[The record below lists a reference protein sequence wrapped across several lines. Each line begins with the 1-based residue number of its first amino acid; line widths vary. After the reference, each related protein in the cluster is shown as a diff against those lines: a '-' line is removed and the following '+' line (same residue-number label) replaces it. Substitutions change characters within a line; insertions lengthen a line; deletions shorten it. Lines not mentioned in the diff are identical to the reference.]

1 MRMIPR
7 QIVRGRA
14 LWVAMGLILMSVGMP
29 LRAQSYES
37 LWKQVNRYA
46 EQGQPKS
53 ALAVARKIEQKALAE
68 GRQGQALAATL
79 HAALYRQEV
88 VPDSFFS
95 DIRRLEARRYRT
107 ASVPERAVL
116 ASVLGQLYQQNRG
129 RSQQTDARL
138 AAHPDSLREWTV
150 AQYDSASRANY
161 LLSMEMPAEL
171 ARVRAAEW
179 VPFVVKGKYAD
190 YFGSD
195 LLNVI
200 GLRAFRAFLD
210 GSIEENYSSA
220 RLVMERLLAQYRSAK
235 NREAEL
241 LLLLDSVDM
250 ARQIE
255 QPLYPIPLAE
265 TSSEGQYR
273 NPVPG
278 TPLYAYRS
286 LLNRFSDLL
295 LAAEVY
301 LRMVDLGAPDSLCH
315 AWAQEGLRRYPR
327 YARIGELE
335 NRRLQLEQP
344 ELSFTLPQVIYPD
357 TTAQLVFTRRRMQ
370 AARVQVYHLK
380 PSYSEEAYAQANFK
394 ATYLRKHGVLVEA
407 FTHTFTPAPVYEHCF
422 DTLLWR
428 APSVGRY
435 ALIATPVLEPG
446 APGEV
451 AAAMAQTQVST
462 LTSLWQRGRADKQR
476 MALVVDALS
485 GRPVAKAQVQLD
497 RQGIRTADKETMTR
511 FTDAEGRA
519 YFPSWESGARAVRAY
534 AHVRLGEADSLPKQS
549 INGGVLAVYKDKR
562 AVERVQLYTDR
573 AIYRPGQLVHVGAVA
588 YTQTGWEAQVLP
600 HKELELVVRDA
611 NGKEVHSQLLQSDE
625 MGTFASDFTLP
636 SVALPGVWY
645 LTLGTASQSIR
656 VEEYKRPTFRVDF
669 DALTAPYAPGD
680 TLTLTGR
687 AVTFSGV
694 PVREGRVLATAR
706 VLNAWRWNISTPRE
720 VHSLDTVFTDEKGAF
735 ALRVPLSATFD
746 GLRYGLRVQ
755 VEAEVLSA
763 SGETRTGE
771 FVLPLCSEP
780 LRLQMDVP
788 SMNDRDRL
796 RPWTARLLSPT
807 DEAVQGQV
815 ALRLYAQREGRYP
828 TTPTATLQLKAG
840 ELVVP
845 DGLSRLASGRYRVEA
860 EARVEGDS
868 AAWRGEMVLF
878 GADVRPVID
887 TAAWFYCPV
896 DTFAPGRP
904 AEIRVGSSRA
914 DVSLYYTLMSRT
926 EIVDERL
933 ITFSDSI
940 LTFTIPYDENYGRG
954 LVASFLFVKDGE
966 VYRYEQPLLLAL
978 PDDRLR
984 WQWTSFRDRL
994 QPGAHETWRLRLL
1007 RPDGTPAN
1015 ARLMAALYDASLD
1028 ALAPHSWTLEVNRS
1042 HYLRALYWQHT
1053 NRQRFCYSSGGYAL
1067 GMPWRKVPAL
1077 TFDAFDETAL
1087 GAIRFR
1093 MYGGK
1098 PALAGSR
1105 PVRMAS
1111 KQTAVQENVAMTLR
1125 EVAFDSVDM
1134 AEETG
1139 AVQRVRGTGTET
1151 SQLAPAIPALRT
1163 NFAETAFFYPRL
1175 ATDENGEVT
1184 LDFTLPESLTTWNFL
1199 GVAHTADLQT
1209 AALTAQATAR
1219 KDFMARLML
1228 PRFVREGDTVT
1239 LTATLDNLTAR
1250 ALKGKVRLEVF
1261 DPQTQKVVY
1270 ARRERFSLEPETTA
1284 TLTFE
1289 GFVAAATP
1297 SLLACRLTAES
1308 GDYADGEQCWLP
1320 VLSAGEWITESVDVS
1335 TSSGSATSILPLQ
1348 GLFANGSDSATH
1360 RVLTVEY
1367 TASPLWNAILSLSA
1381 LQEPQTDDVLSLAS
1395 AYYAGTLAAHIVR
1408 FGPNLPA
1415 MLAQWQRAGT
1425 TDTDVM
1431 KSPLARNEELT
1442 RLLLT
1447 ESPWVQ
1453 AAEDEAARR
1462 ARLASLFDEN
1472 LNRTRRA
1479 TLLDKLSRLQGADG
1493 SFGWFAGMTGSEYLT
1508 REVAELLVRLRA
1520 STGEENATTEAKP
1533 MLDKALNYLRTRNAQ
1548 IVADLRRE
1556 EVKGAKPSF
1565 PSSDRLHYLYTVLRS
1580 GVRLTASEVRDNDF
1594 LMKRMSHVPATLSHE
1609 QRSLAALVLRLAG
1622 READARRFVTSLR
1635 EHLVSTPS
1643 EGMYFAYPSGSFSS
1657 IDTKIATHTLAMEA
1671 LHEAEPL
1678 ATDVHKAMRRWL
1690 LRQKRVQDWRSPLNS
1705 ANAVYALLN
1714 GGCIVPDSPSA
1725 DRLTLT
1731 FANRR
1736 GRETETVMLRTDRE
1750 ADGAVPGLGYLRRT
1764 WGDGALPGTPA
1775 TLRVERTEST
1785 QAWGAVYAQYLLP
1798 MSQVEAR
1805 HTGLNIRR
1813 ETSSGRLRVG
1823 DKCTQRF
1830 VITADRD
1837 YEYVQLTVPGAACL
1851 EPMATLSGYEYA
1863 NGLGFYRAVHDART
1877 VYFFDRLPKGT
1888 YVIEQ
1893 TSYVE
1898 RPGTYSVG
1906 VAKLQCVYAPEFTAH
1921 TAELK
1926 LTVEGTQ

>member
-1 MRMIPR
+1 MAI
-7 QIVRGRA
+7 
-14 LWVAMGLILMSVGMP
+14 GLVLMSAGMP
-29 LRAQSYES
+29 LRAQSYDN

-53 ALAVARKIEQKALAE
+53 ALATVQKIEQKAKAE

-79 HAALYRQEV
+79 HAALYRQQV

-95 DIRRLEARRYRT
+95 DIRRLEARRSR
-107 ASVPERAVL
+107 AVSVPERAVL

-129 RSQQTDARL
+129 RSQQTNARL
-138 AAHPDSLREWTV
+138 VAHPDSLREWTV

-161 LLSMEMPAEL
+161 LLSMEAPAGL

-179 VPFVVKGKYAD
+179 VPFVVKGKHAN
-190 YFGSD
+190 YFGGD

-200 GLRAFRAFLD
+200 GLRALQAFSD
-210 GSIEENYSSA
+210 GSIAENRSSA

-255 QPLYPIPLAE
+255 QPVYPIPLAE
-265 TSSEGQYR
+265 TSPEEQYR

-286 LLNRFSDLL
+286 LLNRFSDLP

-301 LRMVDLGAPDSLCH
+301 LRMVDLSAPDSLRH
-315 AWAQEGLRRYPR
+315 AWALEGLRRYPR

-335 NRRLQLEQP
+335 NRRLQLEHP

-394 ATYLRKHGVLVEA
+394 ATYLRKHGALVET
-407 FTHTFTPAPVYEHCF
+407 FTHTFTPVPVYERRT
-422 DTLLWR
+422 DTLSWR

-435 ALIATPVLEPG
+435 ALIANPVLESG

-451 AAAMAQTQVST
+451 TAALAQTQVST

-497 RQGIRTADKETMTR
+497 RQGIRAADQETTTR
-511 FTDAEGRA
+511 YTDAEGRA
-519 YFPSWESGARAVRAY
+519 YFPSWDSGTRAVRAY
-534 AHVRLGEADSLPKQS
+534 AHVRLGESDSLPKQS
-549 INGGVLAVYKDKR
+549 INGGVLALYKDEK

-611 NGKEVHSQLLQSDE
+611 NGKEIYTQVLQSDE
-625 MGTFASDFTLP
+625 MGTFATDFTLP
-636 SVALPGVWY
+636 SVVLPGVWY
-645 LTLGTASQSIR
+645 LTLGTAWQSIR

-680 TLTLTGR
+680 TVTLTGR

-706 VLNAWRWNISTPRE
+706 VLNAWRWNISTSQE
-720 VHSLDTVFTDEKGAF
+720 MFSLDTVFTDEQGAF

-746 GLRYGLRVQ
+746 GLRYGLRMQ

-771 FVLPLCSEP
+771 FTLPLCSEP

-807 DEAVQGQV
+807 DEALQGQV

-840 ELVVP
+840 EPGVP

-860 EARVEGDS
+860 EARVAGDS
-868 AAWRGEMVLF
+868 ASWRGEMVLF
-878 GADVRPVID
+878 GADARPVID

-940 LTFTIPYDENYGRG
+940 LTFTIPYDESYGRG

-1028 ALAPHSWTLEVNRS
+1028 ALAPHSWALEVNRS
-1042 HYLRALYWQHT
+1042 HYLRTLYWQHT
-1053 NRQRFCYSSGGYAL
+1053 NRQRFYYSGGGEAL

-1077 TFDAFDETAL
+1077 TFDAFDDTAL

-1098 PALAGSR
+1098 SVLAGAR
-1105 PVRMAS
+1105 PMLMAS
-1111 KQTAVQENVAMTLR
+1111 KQTAVQENATMTLR
-1125 EVAFDSVDM
+1125 EVAFDSADTADESGAVM
-1134 AEETG
+1134 RVGGTG
-1139 AVQRVRGTGTET
+1139 AEN

-1184 LDFTLPESLTTWNFL
+1184 LHFTLPESLTTWNFL
-1199 GVAHTADLQT
+1199 GIAHTADLQT
-1209 AALTAQATAR
+1209 AALTAHATAR
-1219 KDFMARLML
+1219 KDFMARLVL
-1228 PRFVREGDTVT
+1228 PRFVREGDAVT
-1239 LTATLDNLTAR
+1239 LTAILDNLTAR
-1250 ALKGKVRLEVF
+1250 ALKGKARLEVF

-1270 ARRERFSLEPETTA
+1270 TRRERFALEAQTTA
-1284 TLTFE
+1284 TLTFD
-1289 GFVAAATP
+1289 GFVPTATP

-1308 GDYADGEQCWLP
+1308 DDYADGEQCWLP

-1335 TSSGSATSILPLQ
+1335 TSSGSATSTIPLQ

-1367 TASPLWNAILSLSA
+1367 TASPLWNAILALSA

-1415 MLAQWQRAGT
+1415 MLAQWQRTAATG
-1425 TDTDVM
+1425 TDVM

-1453 AAEDEAARR
+1453 AAEDETVRR

-1472 LNRTRRA
+1472 LNMARRA
-1479 TLLDKLSRLQGADG
+1479 ALLDKLSRLQGADG
-1493 SFGWFAGMTGSEYLT
+1493 SFGWFAGMGGNEYLT

-1520 STGEENATTEAKP
+1520 ASTGEENATTGAKP
-1533 MLDKALNYLRTRNAQ
+1533 MLDKALDYLRTRNAQ

-1556 EVKGAKPSF
+1556 EAKGAKPSF
-1565 PSSDRLHYLYTVLRS
+1565 PRSDRLHYLYTVLRS

-1594 LMKRMSHVPATLSHE
+1594 LMKRMNHVPATLSHE
-1609 QRSLAALVLRLAG
+1609 QRALAALVLRLAG

-1635 EHLVSTPS
+1635 EHLVSTPA

-1671 LHEAEPL
+1671 LREAEPL

-1705 ANAVYALLN
+1705 ANAVYALLD

-1725 DRLTLT
+1725 DLLT
-1731 FANRR
+1731 FTFAERR
-1736 GRETETVMLRTDRE
+1736 GRKAGTVTLRTDRE

-1785 QAWGAVYAQYLLP
+1785 QSWGAVYAQYLLP

-1805 HTGLNIRR
+1805 HTGLNVRR
-1813 ETSSGRLRVG
+1813 ETSTGLLRVG

-1851 EPMATLSGYEYA
+1851 EPTAALSGYEYA

-1893 TSYVE
+1893 TAYVE
-1898 RPGTYSVG
+1898 RPGTYSLG

-1921 TAELK
+1921 TGELK
-1926 LTVEGTQ
+1926 LTVEGAQ

>member
-1 MRMIPR
+1 MRNFLFLCSRNSKEVRMIPR
-7 QIVRGRA
+7 QVVRGRA
-14 LWVAMGLILMSVGMP
+14 LWVVMGLILMSVGIP

-53 ALAVARKIEQKALAE
+53 ALAVARKIEQKAQVE

-79 HAALYRQEV
+79 HAVFYRQEV

-95 DIRRLEARRYRT
+95 DIRRLEARRSRA
-107 ASVPERAVL
+107 ASAPERAVL

-129 RSQQTDARL
+129 RSQQTNARL

-161 LLSMEMPAEL
+161 LRSMEAPAEL
-171 ARVRAAEW
+171 ARVRADEW
-179 VPFVVKGKYAD
+179 VPFVVKGKHAD
-190 YFGSD
+190 YFGGD

-200 GLRAFRAFLD
+200 GLRALQAFSD
-210 GSIEENYSSA
+210 GSIEENCTSSA
-220 RLVMERLLAQYRSAK
+220 QVRGRLLRQYRRAG

-250 ARQIE
+250 
-255 QPLYPIPLAE
+255 
-265 TSSEGQYR
+265 T
-273 NPVPG
+273 
-278 TPLYAYRS
+278 TPTEAAYRS
-286 LLNRFSDLL
+286 LLNRFSDLP
-295 LAAEVY
+295 LAPEVY
-301 LRMVDLGAPDSLCH
+301 LHLVDLPVSDSLSH
-315 AWAQEGLRRYPR
+315 AWTVEGLRRYPR

-335 NRRLQLEQP
+335 NRRLQLEMP
-344 ELSFTLPQVIYPD
+344 ELTFTLPQVVYPD

-394 ATYLRKHGVLVEA
+394 ATYLRKHGVLVENFLHA
-407 FTHTFTPAPVYEHCF
+407 FPPAPVYERRT

-435 ALIATPVLEPG
+435 ALIATPILEPD
-446 APGEV
+446 ASGEV
-451 AAAMAQTQVST
+451 TVAMAQTQVST
-462 LTSLWQRGRADKQR
+462 LTFLWQRGRADKQW
-476 MALVVDALS
+476 MALAVDALS
-485 GRPVAKAQVQLD
+485 GRPVAKARVQLD
-497 RQGIRTADKETMTR
+497 RQGIRAADKETTIR

-519 YFPSWESGARAVRAY
+519 YFPAWDSGARAVRTY
-534 AHVRLGEADSLPKQS
+534 AHVRQGEADSLPKQS
-549 INGGVLAVYKDKR
+549 VNGGVLAVYKDR
-562 AVERVQLYTDR
+562 NAVERVQLYTDR

-588 YTQTGWEAQVLP
+588 YTQTGWEAHVLP
-600 HKELELVVRDA
+600 RKELELVVRDA
-611 NGKEVHSQLLQSDE
+611 NGKEVYTQGLQSDE
-625 MGTFASDFTLP
+625 MGTFATEFTLP

-669 DALTAPYAPGD
+669 DALTTRYAPGD
-680 TLTLTGR
+680 TVTLTGR

-694 PVREGRVLATAR
+694 PVREGRVLGTAR
-706 VLNAWRWNISTPRE
+706 VLNAWRWDISTSRE
-720 VHSLDTVFTDEKGAF
+720 SYSLDTVFTDEKGAF
-735 ALRVPLSATFD
+735 ALRVPLPATLD
-746 GLRYGLRVQ
+746 GLRYGLRMQ
-755 VEAEVLSA
+755 VEAEVFSA

-771 FVLPLCSEP
+771 FTLPLCSEP

-815 ALRLYAQREGRYP
+815 DIRLYAQRESRYAATP
-828 TTPTATLQLKAG
+828 TTSLQLEAG
-840 ELVVP
+840 QTTVP
-845 DGLSRLASGRYRVEA
+845 DALSRLASGRYRVEA
-860 EARVEGDS
+860 EARVGTDTAS
-868 AAWRGEMVLF
+868 WRGEMVLF
-878 GADVRPVID
+878 GADARPVVD
-887 TAAWFYCPV
+887 TASWFYCPV

-940 LTFTIPYDENYGRG
+940 LTFTIPYDESYGRG

-966 VYRYEQPLLLAL
+966 VYRHEQPLLLAL

-1028 ALAPHSWTLEVNRS
+1028 ALVPHSWALEVNRS

-1053 NRQRFCYSSGGYAL
+1053 NRQRFYYSSGGGAL
-1067 GMPWRKVPAL
+1067 AMSWREVPAL

-1098 PALAGSR
+1098 SVLAGAR
-1105 PVRMAS
+1105 PMLMAS
-1111 KQTAVQENVAMTLR
+1111 KQAAVVENATMTLR
-1125 EVAFDSVDM
+1125 EVAFDSADT
-1134 AEETG
+1134 AEESG
-1139 AVQRVRGTGTET
+1139 ARLRVRGTGEET
-1151 SQLAPAIPALRT
+1151 SSLAPALPALRT
-1163 NFAETAFFYPRL
+1163 HFAETAFFYPRL
-1175 ATDENGEVT
+1175 VTDENGEVT

-1209 AALTAQATAR
+1209 TALTAQATAR
-1219 KDFMARLML
+1219 KDFMARLVL
-1228 PRFVREGDTVT
+1228 PRFVREGDAVT

-1270 ARRERFSLEPETTA
+1270 SRRERFSLAPETTA
-1284 TLTFE
+1284 TFTFD
-1289 GFVAAATP
+1289 GFVPTGTP

-1308 GDYADGEQCWLP
+1308 GDYADGEQSWLP
-1320 VLSAGEWITESVDVS
+1320 VLSAGEWITESVDVA
-1335 TSSGSATSILPLQ
+1335 TSSGSAKSTIPLQ

-1367 TASPLWNAILSLSA
+1367 TASPLWNAILALPA

-1395 AYYAGTLAAHIVR
+1395 AYYAGTLAAHVAR
-1408 FGPNLPA
+1408 FVPNLPA
-1415 MLAQWQRAGT
+1415 TLEQWRRAAT
-1425 TDTDVM
+1425 TGTDVTE
-1431 KSPLARNEELT
+1431 SPLARNEELT

-1453 AAEDEAARR
+1453 AAEDEAGRR
-1462 ARLASLFDEN
+1462 ARLLSLFDEN
-1472 LNRTRRA
+1472 LNTARRA
-1479 TLLDKLSRLQGADG
+1479 TLLDKLARLQNADG
-1493 SFGWFAGMTGSEYLT
+1493 SFGWFAGMSGSEYLT
-1508 REVAELLVRLRA
+1508 REVAGLLVRLRA
-1520 STGEENATTEAKP
+1520 LTGEENATIEAKP
-1533 MLDKALNYLRTRNAQ
+1533 MLDKALNYLRTHNAR
-1548 IVADLRRE
+1548 IVADLRRAE
-1556 EVKGAKPSF
+1556 AEGAKPGF
-1565 PSSDRLHYLYTVLRS
+1565 PSEDRLHYLYTVLCS
-1580 GVRLTASEVRDNDF
+1580 GVRLTASEMRDNDF

-1609 QRSLAALVLRLAG
+1609 QRALAALVLRLAG

-1635 EHLVSTPS
+1635 EYLVSTPA

-1657 IDTKIATHTLAMEA
+1657 IDTKIATHTWAMEA
-1671 LHEAEPL
+1671 LREAEPS
-1678 ATDVHKAMRRWL
+1678 ATDVHEAMRHWL
-1690 LRQKRVQDWRSPLNS
+1690 LRQKRVQDWHSPLNS
-1705 ANAVYALLN
+1705 ANAVYALLD
-1714 GGCIVPDSPSA
+1714 GGRIVPASA
-1725 DRLTLT
+1725 STDLLTLT
-1731 FANRR
+1731 FADRR
-1736 GRETETVMLRTDRE
+1736 GRKAETVMLRTDRE
-1750 ADGAVPGLGYLRRT
+1750 TDGAVPGLGYLQRT
-1764 WGDGALPGTPA
+1764 WGDGAVPGTPA
-1775 TLRVERTEST
+1775 TLRVERTDST

-1798 MSQVEAR
+1798 ISQVEAR

-1813 ETSSGRLRVG
+1813 ETSSGPLCVG

-1851 EPMATLSGYEYA
+1851 EPTVALSGYEYA
-1863 NGLGFYRAVHDART
+1863 NELGFYRAVHDART

-1893 TSYVE
+1893 TAYVE

-1926 LTVEGTQ
+1926 LTVEGVQ